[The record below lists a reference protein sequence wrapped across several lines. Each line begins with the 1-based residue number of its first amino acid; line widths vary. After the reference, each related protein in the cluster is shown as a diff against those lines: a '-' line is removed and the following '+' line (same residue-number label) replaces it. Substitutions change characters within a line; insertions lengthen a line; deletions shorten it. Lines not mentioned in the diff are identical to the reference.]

1 MRPKARCLYF
11 ILFFSLTWNVQYT
24 HRKLPVHAVLYT
36 NIKDCSSVNI
46 WHVFRKYFEFI
57 FFYFQQTYAWASI
70 TNILFFRSWCNDT
83 CWVLVNFFMRFLG
96 IYFEA
101 DFFLDFFLSYHSSPF
116 YVCFAMIYLFVL
128 QPTPLNFVKKVFIV
142 SFCAHFYHSLKY
154 LQLGVKESVLKCED
168 KFKWVCQLN
177 GFVMFL
183 ILKLSLKA
191 FMLFSWYVIKLN

>member
-1 MRPKARCLYF
+1 MF
-11 ILFFSLTWNVQYT
+11 IFY
-24 HRKLPVHAVLYT
+24 
-36 NIKDCSSVNI
+36 
-46 WHVFRKYFEFI
+46 FI
-57 FFYFQQTYAWASI
+57 FFRWFETSSIHTESYQSMRCFIQILKTVLRLTYGMCLENILSLFFFTFNKHTHEHLYSI

-83 CWVLVNFFMRFLG
+83 CWVLVNFFMIFLG

-154 LQLGVKESVLKCED
+154 LQLGVRDSVLKCED
-168 KFKWVCQLN
+168 KFEWVCQLN
-177 GFVMFL
+177 GIVMFL

-191 FMLFSWYVIKLN
+191 FIIFSWYVIKLN